1 MGDEFTLEDALII
14 LQRRWAY
21 FLIPAIGLA
30 ILGVALVMALPAKYT
45 AQGTIL
51 VESAQIPAELV
62 RSTIST
68 YAQERIEMIRQ
79 RVITRDRL
87 LTIADRYHLFPEKNR
102 LSESERVEKMRDRLH
117 LSLITANGTRASGQR
132 DGTIAFTVSYIDGS
146 ADKAFQVANEF
157 MTLFLSED
165 VRTRT
170 TGASNTTE
178 FFQQEVAR
186 LAGAVDGI
194 ETKIAQY
201 KAEHAGAL
209 PEHLSLHLN
218 MLEQASR
225 DLAANEAAITSLDEE
240 LRFLQTQLTSYFA
253 GAGAE
258 NGPATE
264 LTRLK
269 AELVQLRSA
278 YHDSH
283 PNVKA
288 VRDQI
293 RALEAELAPSGEIQ
307 KLQSALAEA
316 DTALRNAERDLEPGD
331 PSIEEKRA
339 AVTELQDRLTG
350 RIEKEAKAGGGDF
363 LSAQLQARIA
373 VGTSR
378 RGALEEHG
386 NELRTGIAEL
396 QARIAETPEVERGLQ
411 QLTRDQENVLR
422 QYQEVLAKQQEAQL
436 AENLEDNQKAE
447 KFSILEP
454 AQRPEEPSSPERVK
468 LALLMV
474 FASLAA
480 GAMTALGAE
489 FLVPTIRGRAHFEKL
504 IDAHPLAVIPH
515 FERGE
520 ARRWRLPGFSKTAA
534 GAGPAA

>member
-1 MGDEFTLEDALII
+1 MGDDFTLEDALII

-21 FLIPAIGLA
+21 FLVPAVLLTVLGL
-30 ILGVALVMALPAKYT
+30 GLVMALPAKYT

-62 RSTIST
+62 RSTINT

-79 RVITRDRL
+79 RVMTRDRL
-87 LTIADRYHLFPEKNR
+87 LVIADRYHLFPEKNG

-117 LSLITANGTRASGQR
+117 LSLITANGARASGQR
-132 DGTIAFTVSYIDGS
+132 DGTIAFTVSYVDGS
-146 ADKAFQVANEF
+146 PDKAFQVANEF

-201 KAEHAGAL
+201 KKEHAGAL
-209 PEHLSLHLN
+209 PEHLDLHLN

-225 DLAANEAAITSLDEE
+225 DLAANEAAMTSLDEE

-253 GAGAE
+253 GAAVE
-258 NGPATE
+258 KGPATE
-264 LTRLK
+264 LARLK

-293 RALEAELAPSGEIQ
+293 RALEAELAPSREIQ
-307 KLQSALAEA
+307 ELQAALADA
-316 DTALRNAERDLEPGD
+316 DTALRNAERDLKPGD
-331 PSIEEKRA
+331 AAIEEKRA
-339 AVTELQDRLTG
+339 AVSELQDRLTK
-350 RIEKEAKAGGGDF
+350 RIETEAKSGGADF

-373 VGTSR
+373 IATSR

-386 NELRTGIAEL
+386 NELRTRIADL
-396 QARIAETPEVERGLQ
+396 QAKIADTPEVERGLQ
-411 QLTRDQENVLR
+411 QLTRNYENVSR
-422 QYQEVLAKQQEAQL
+422 EYQEILAKQQEAQL

-454 AQRPEEPSSPERVK
+454 AQRPEQPSSPERVK
-468 LALLMV
+468 LGILMV

-480 GAMTALGAE
+480 GAMTVLGAE
-489 FLVPTIRGRAHFEKL
+489 FLVPTIRGRNHFEKL
-504 IDAHPLAVIPH
+504 ISAQPIAVIPH
-515 FERGE
+515 FERGGT
-520 ARRWRLPGFSKTAA
+520 RRWRLPGVAKRAA
-534 GAGPAA
+534 GDREAA